1 MSPRTPFAGHRYV
14 SDVLEGLLDAEETR
28 AVVRAYCIR
37 FLDALPD
44 PLHAQLEAAATYV
57 GGKCMGYPAIWF
69 LERLFADELTIEEI
83 LDRCRVTLCISLTTS
98 IVDDLADGD
107 EPIGSAYL
115 AYLYVL
121 IGEAALHGRR
131 DDPIA
136 RDRLYRALDICL
148 NPGAS
153 TLSDAIDRRGKRIG
167 SFFAMIAGEVLDG
180 LWPPDRVR
188 VALSTIDR
196 FGEICA
202 HVDDWMDAERDLAR
216 GISEN
221 TTLLLLRGRLDGAA
235 PTARDLLLHRDW
247 LRDELV
253 GVLTRHITKMAA
265 ALRSLN
271 VPAAVRGLDVLLL
284 RLPPT
289 LDATEFRS
297 RALLRPV

>member
-57 GGKCMGYPAIWF
+57 GGECMGYPAIWF

-131 DDPIA
+131 DVRIA
-136 RDRLYRALDICL
+136 RDRLYRALDICRE
-148 NPGAS
+148 S
-153 TLSDAIDRRGKRIG
+153 RREHTERRDRPPRKANRL
-167 SFFAMIAGEVLDG
+167 VL
-180 LWPPDRVR
+180 
-188 VALSTIDR
+188 
-196 FGEICA
+196 C
-202 HVDDWMDAERDLAR
+202 DD
-216 GISEN
+216 
-221 TTLLLLRGRLDGAA
+221 RGRGA
-235 PTARDLLLHRDW
+235 R
-247 LRDELV
+247 
-253 GVLTRHITKMAA
+253 
-265 ALRSLN
+265 
-271 VPAAVRGLDVLLL
+271 
-284 RLPPT
+284 
-289 LDATEFRS
+289 
-297 RALLRPV
+297 RALAAGPRARRTLNDRPIRRNLRACR